1 MESTSGLSPSRQ
13 IRPGGKVSHSNAMM
27 CVSADVDR
35 GHMGIVET
43 GHRKH
48 MDTVET
54 SYRGH
59 MDIDETVIVGT
70 WTLLK
75 RVIISVSQSPSK
87 MNTRKSWTLTTKTAG
102 SSRTNVPSSTRP
114 PEIVVGEHRFKNIF
128 RLQNFNSESKF
139 I

>member
-1 MESTSGLSPSRQ
+1 MDT
-13 IRPGGKVSHSNAMM
+13 
-27 CVSADVDR
+27 
-35 GHMGIVET
+35 VET
-43 GHRKH
+43 GYFGH

-54 SYRGH
+54 GYREH
-59 MDIDETVIVGT
+59 MDTVEIVIVGTWTLLKRVIADT

-87 MNTRKSWTLTTKTAG
+87 LNTRKSWTMTTKTAV

-114 PEIVVGEHRFKNIF
+114 PEIVVGEHRFKNIP
-128 RLQNFNSESKF
+128 RMQNFNSELKF